1 MYVTDLTTAGKVKRI
16 VWDYLGKVLLLLT
29 FLYLF
34 ICSLDFLSNAFRLIG
49 GRHQLL
55 IFVTFLCYDKESV
68 YTYVNIQHEGVLF
81 SH

>member
-49 GRHQLL
+49 GTHQLL
-55 IFVTFLCYDKESV
+55 IFVTYLC
-68 YTYVNIQHEGVLF
+68 
-81 SH
+81 